1 MVDKDDLKKKAIMRL
16 SEKGKIPANYEI
28 EALNN
33 HEMKRIIEDLVIYQM
48 ELEIQNEN
56 MARLQIELEHSRNKY
71 YRLFENSPTGFLTLD
86 VRGIVIDL
94 NKSSTAII
102 EKPKKNLQTKPFTLQ
117 IESDN
122 HAAFF
127 SNLRKAK
134 QTGKKVKDELLLKN
148 GKTVLFESLFVEDDE
163 SEAFYMCSMTDVT
176 DKKEIEK
183 NLIQAKAVAEEATKA
198 KSVFLANMSHEIRNP
213 LNEITGAIELMETSS
228 SEDERQKLWY
238 IAKNSSEMLTTLI
251 DDVLELSKIEANKM
265 PVNKKGVHL
274 GRLMGEILSA
284 YEISCRKKGLKLILT
299 NNLSHDYCALTDEVR
314 LHQILNNLLSNAVK
328 FTDKGEITV
337 SMSAPDQDSLNF
349 SIQDT
354 GVGMDEQEQSKL
366 FSDFYQTRKKNKT
379 KSGTGLG
386 LAISKRLV
394 QLLEGEISVKSIL
407 GQGTCFSFRIKAPK
421 VRCDEKIISTEKLNK
436 TIKDLK
442 ILIAEDNPINQV
454 IISKMI
460 ERFGCTVQV
469 VANGTDAMERIIE
482 NKESFDIL
490 FLDIQLPDYD
500 GYHVAQMIRQSEAN
514 SPKELCIVGVSAHAT
529 KEHKTRAFEAGM
541 NDYLTKPVTGER
553 ILAVCKRI
561 V

>member
-1 MVDKDDLKKKAIMRL
+1 MIDKDDLKKKAIMRL

-33 HEMKRIIEDLVIYQM
+33 HEMKRIIEDLIIHQM

-86 VRGIVIDL
+86 VRGIVLEL

-102 EKPKKNLQTKPFTLQ
+102 GKPKKNMQAKPFTLQ
-117 IESDN
+117 IESDD

-127 SNLRKAK
+127 SNLRSAK
-134 QTGKKVKDELLLKN
+134 QTGNKVKNEMLLKN
-148 GKTVLFESLFVEDDE
+148 GKTVIFESLFVEDDE
-163 SEAFYMCSMTDVT
+163 SEAFYMCSLTDVT

-183 NLIQAKAVAEEATKA
+183 NLIQAKAIAEEATKA
-198 KSVFLANMSHEIRNP
+198 KSIFLANMSHEIRNP
-213 LNEITGAIELMETSS
+213 LNEISGAIELMETSV
-228 SEDERQKLWY
+228 SEDEKQKLWF
-238 IAKNSSEMLTTLI
+238 IAKNSSEMLTNLI

-265 PVNKKGVHL
+265 SVNKQVVHL
-274 GRLMGEILSA
+274 DDLLGEIMAA
-284 YEISCRKKGLKLILT
+284 YEINCRKKGLKLILI
-299 NNLSHDYCALTDEVR
+299 NDLAPDYCALTDEVR
-314 LHQILNNLLSNAVK
+314 LHQILNNLLSNAAK
-328 FTDKGEITV
+328 FTDNGEITLSV
-337 SMSAPDQDSLNF
+337 QALDQDRLRF
-349 SIQDT
+349 SVQDT
-354 GVGMDEQEQSKL
+354 GVGMDEHEQAKL
-366 FSDFYQTRKKNKT
+366 FSDFYQTRKKNET

-394 QLLEGEISVKSIL
+394 QLLEGEISVKSVL
-407 GQGTCFSFRIKAPK
+407 GKGTCFSFVISAPK
-421 VRCDEKIISTEKLNK
+421 VNCDEMPLSAEKLSK
-436 TIKDLK
+436 TIKDLR

-469 VANGTDAMERIIE
+469 VANGTDAMEKIIE
-482 NKESFDIL
+482 NKEPFDIL

-500 GYHVAQMIRQSEAN
+500 GYHVAQMIRKSEAN
-514 SPKELCIVGVSAHAT
+514 TPKELCIVGVSAHAT
-529 KEHKTRAFEAGM
+529 KEHKIRALEAGM

-553 ILAVCKRI
+553 ILAVCKKFI
-561 V
+561 

>member
-16 SEKGKIPANYEI
+16 SEKGKIPASYEI

-33 HEMKRIIEDLVIYQM
+33 HEMKRIIEDLVIHQM

-94 NKSSTAII
+94 NKSSTTII

-148 GKTVLFESLFVEDDE
+148 GKTVLFESLFVEDDV

-176 DKKEIEK
+176 DRKEIEK

-238 IAKNSSEMLTTLI
+238 IAKSSSEMLTTLI

-299 NNLSHDYCALTDEVR
+299 NSLAHDYCALTDEVR

-328 FTDKGEITV
+328 FTDKGEIAV
-337 SMSAPDQDSLNF
+337 NVSAPNQDSLNF

-366 FSDFYQTRKKNKT
+366 FSDFYQTRKKNET

-394 QLLEGEISVKSIL
+394 QLLEGEISVRSVL

-421 VRCDEKIISTEKLNK
+421 VRCDEITISTEKLNK

-460 ERFGCTVQV
+460 ERFGCRVQV

-514 SPKELCIVGVSAHAT
+514 SPKELFIVGVSAHAT